1 MYFDKMNKYYYCLSY
16 FQCSELSLGL
26 EHARQ
31 VLYH

>member
-16 FQCSELSLGL
+16 FQCSEVSLGL